1 MDDPKSGALRVL
13 RDGYPAYEIPS
24 RQCLVCDRLERPG
37 ATIVNEG
44 EAWLCPEC
52 KSRIKKLIYND
63 GLVKKVLEADWDVTC
78 DPEWRDC
85 HELPD

>member
-1 MDDPKSGALRVL
+1 MDDNETITIHLERV
-13 RDGYPAYEIPS
+13 GSSYAVPT
-24 RQCLVCDRLERPG
+24 RQCLVCERMENPEG
-37 ATIVNEG
+37 TIVHTG
-44 EAWLCPEC
+44 LAWLCPEC
-52 KSRIKKLIYND
+52 KSRIKRLIYND